1 LTRKERVFKN
11 ILYTAC
17 FFGFCLIDQRTKTL
31 SGLEG
36 WAEVFRDLT
45 VALAAILVLAQYKGE
60 DYKRTK
66 AACLLWTV
74 ISVLAGG
81 VFVVYGQP
89 VVWFLNHRM
98 MLSVDAL
105 LAGLAVILTVGSLFS
120 GKKKKFPGKSHR
132 FRRGPFAL
140 WTVMMLLMVVSRSGY
155 IWPLVYFIVF
165 GCFYLAD
172 MSEEEQEVLT
182 QGMLNGVIA
191 GFFLLQG
198 FCFVFRPYDAFR
210 YVGIYNNSNINA
222 FFYLEVLAAVFG
234 KLIWTYRKQKGIWWK
249 LFYWLGAGVPFGFL
263 FLTISRTGWLTG
275 VLMAVVCLLLLTF
288 IKMVPSSKSWMKVL
302 RGVVFRGILLAGCFL
317 LTFPLVFGAVR
328 YLPPL
333 FHHPVWFYGEWN
345 EDKVHSWD
353 PWDSEK
359 FVTLEELMN
368 KAVGRVAEVITGT
381 DIAGKSDMES
391 QSTEPESQSTESE
404 GQSTEPEQVTK
415 LQQQLYEETRAA
427 GFGLASYEDKKNVL
441 LVRKEI
447 YRYYANLLN
456 LWGHPDS
463 ELGFQILP
471 NQRIG
476 HAHNIYL
483 QFGVMFGIPVML
495 VFVVLVAMTIWT
507 LLKRAMSGQGGE
519 EAFFVLAPAIFGCL
533 EFCWGAGSLSVVLL
547 FIVWKR
553 VICKEKMENAGESD
567 NAEE

>member
-1 LTRKERVFKN
+1 MTRKERVFKN

-98 MLSVDAL
+98 MLSADVFL
-105 LAGLAVILTVGSLFS
+105 MGLAVILTVGSLFS
-120 GKKKKFPGKSHR
+120 GKKKKLPGKSHR
-132 FRRGPFAL
+132 FRRGPFVL
-140 WTVMMLLMVVSRSGY
+140 WAVMMLLMVVSRSGY

-234 KLIWTYRKQKGIWWK
+234 KLIWTYRKQKGIRWK
-249 LFYWLGAGVPFGFL
+249 LFYWLGAGALCGFL

-275 VLMAVVCLLLLTF
+275 VSMAVVCLLLLTF
-288 IKMVPSSKSWMKVL
+288 IKMISSPKSWLKVL
-302 RGVVFRGILLAGCFL
+302 RGVVYRGILLAGCFL

-359 FVTLEELMN
+359 FVDLDELVK
-368 KAVGRVAEVITGT
+368 KAVGRVAEVAPIPAKGDGNVQNPGT
-381 DIAGKSDMES
+381 QQKDIE
-391 QSTEPESQSTESE
+391 
-404 GQSTEPEQVTK
+404 VTD
-415 LQQQLYEETRAA
+415 LQQQLYDETRAA
-427 GFGLASYEDKKNVL
+427 GYGLASYEDKKDAV

-447 YRYYANLLN
+447 YRYYAHLLN

-476 HAHNIYL
+476 HSHNIYL

-495 VFVVLVAMTIWT
+495 VFVVFVAMTIWT
-507 LLKRAMSGQGGE
+507 LLKRAMRGDGGE
-519 EAFFVLAPAIFGCL
+519 EVFFVLAPAIFGCL
-533 EFCWGAGSLSVVLL
+533 EFCWGAGSLSIVLL

-553 VICKEKMENAGESD
+553 VICKEKMENA
-567 NAEE
+567 EE